1 MAELSC
7 ENNCTKHEV
16 VEINDDDKEMLSSFI
31 GGVDYEFSSVFFDEI
46 TKDIVIRLKER
57 GY

>member
-16 VEINDDDKEMLSSFI
+16 VQIEEKDKKMLANFI

-57 GY
+57 G

>member
-16 VEINDDDKEMLSSFI
+16 VQIEEKDKEMLANFI

-57 GY
+57 G

>member
-7 ENNCTKHEV
+7 ENNCTKHD

-31 GGVDYEFSSVFFDEI
+31 EGADYEFSSVFVDEI
-46 TKDIVIRLKER
+46 TKDIVVRLRER
-57 GY
+57 G